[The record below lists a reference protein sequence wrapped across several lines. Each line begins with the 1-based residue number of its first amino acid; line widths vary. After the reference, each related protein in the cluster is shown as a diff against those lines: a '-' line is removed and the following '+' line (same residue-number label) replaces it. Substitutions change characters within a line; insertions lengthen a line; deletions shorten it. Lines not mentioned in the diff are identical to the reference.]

1 MDTWSI
7 FSQTSRGMRYAF
19 LVLNFTWILPRHPRS
34 AAPLSP
40 SVGRPTVG
48 ADVDLEKCIKF
59 CLKVTLTWKKSC
71 FPIKTLGLL
80 IMKFPKLKEP
90 LRLSKCLM
98 LTSLGYAQNSMNS
111 FERFI
116 GIFKGKYKNYIP
128 NDCKS
133 RPVYRFKSIIIN
145 RHHFLFQ
152 LEAERKYFHLNLGMV
167 RILWFHLS
175 FLLAFLKV
183 NIRIKYLMIAK
194 SRPVQKFKSN
204 IINRHHFLFHL
215 EGERKC
221 FHLKLEKI
229 RGKRWV
235 RERIRIICRLNLFIY
250 VEAGKK
256 YMYHNA

>member
-98 LTSLGYAQNSMNS
+98 LKSLGYAQNSMIS

-145 RHHFLFQ
+145 RHNFLPIGSGEKMF
-152 LEAERKYFHLNLGMV
+152 
-167 RILWFHLS
+167 S
-175 FLLAFLKV
+175 FIV
-183 NIRIKYLMIAK
+183 
-194 SRPVQKFKSN
+194 
-204 IINRHHFLFHL
+204 
-215 EGERKC
+215 G
-221 FHLKLEKI
+221 KI
-229 RGKRWV
+229 
-235 RERIRIICRLNLFIY
+235 
-250 VEAGKK
+250 
-256 YMYHNA
+256 